1 MSISYEWTIELVDRY
16 GDVLESDFEDTLDD
30 AKRRRDNLMPCR
42 FGATVR
48 IALVRD
54 EFNDKTE
61 SLMTRYWAY
70 LRDDDDKFIHTCFT
84 NSHGAMTYIPI
95 PKRFITATEKA

>member
-16 GDVLESDFEDTLDD
+16 GDVLESDFEDTLED
-30 AKRRRDNLMPCR
+30 AKRKRDNLMPCR

-54 EFNDKTE
+54 EFSNKTE

-70 LRDDDDKFIHTCFT
+70 LNDDDKFIHTHFT
-84 NSHGAMTYIPI
+84 NSHGDLIELHI
-95 PKRFITATEKA
+95 PKRFIAATEKA